1 MIQQSLATFST
12 VMLTMVA
19 VNLPEVQA
27 APVTY
32 DFTVVVTQGSLAG
45 NTFSGSFTYDDE
57 MVEGVGTETLG
68 VEDGLTV
75 EMDFLGENYT
85 ETADTDYPEFPQ
97 LVFEAGEIQ
106 RLDFWIEPGQRA
118 VWWGLPGWEIEL
130 SPRNEQN

>member
-27 APVTY
+27 APITY
-32 DFTVVVTQGSLAG
+32 DFTVVVTEGSLAG
-45 NTFSGSFTYDDE
+45 NTFNGSFTYDDT

-68 VEDGLTV
+68 VEDGLKV
-75 EMDFLGENYT
+75 NMNFLGENYT
-85 ETADTDYPEFPQ
+85 ETADIDYPQFPQ

-106 RLDFWIEPGQRA
+106 RLDFWIEPGKRA